1 MRPSRSDGR
10 CPKLTPA
17 PRRDRYHG
25 QPQNLIKA
33 WAFEMSRP
41 SCATEGTK
49 SRNYQYRRDNNMN
62 KLAIFLVAAA
72 IGYFYQ
78 ESMARQSVKDPR
90 SDEQVIRISAKTF
103 EFQPSEIT
111 VKKGIPVMLELI
123 SADRHHGFKLSA
135 FQLRADVTPGSVET
149 VRFVPDR
156 TGTFTFLC
164 DVFCGDGHE
173 NMSGTLTVIE

>member
-1 MRPSRSDGR
+1 MKR
-10 CPKLTPA
+10 
-17 PRRDRYHG
+17 
-25 QPQNLIKA
+25 
-33 WAFEMSRP
+33 
-41 SCATEGTK
+41 
-49 SRNYQYRRDNNMN
+49 
-62 KLAIFLVAAA
+62 LALFLVAAV

-78 ESMARQSVKDPR
+78 ESIARPSVTAPG

-111 VKKGIPVMLELI
+111 VKKGVPVTLELS

-135 FQLRADVTPGSVET
+135 FQVRTEIKPGSVEK

-173 NMSGTLTVIE
+173 EMSGTLRVIEE